1 MIKLIEYSAEYCLV
15 FDERCPCAW
24 QGPSLAQERWRS
36 NGRPPITI
44 MGRTCNSPTL
54 RLSREAADTDEG
66 GSQHLF
72 ASRWHKQLTLGSTA
86 ALCRSSLSHRY
97 FCTTLSFK
105 N

>member
-1 MIKLIEYSAEYCLV
+1 MIELIEYSTEYCLV
-15 FDERCPCAW
+15 FDERRPCAW
-24 QGPSLAQERWRS
+24 EGPSLGQERCRS
-36 NGRPPITI
+36 DGRPLIMI
-44 MGRTCNSPTL
+44 MGRTCNSPAL

-72 ASRWHKQLTLGSTA
+72 ASGRHKQLTLGSTA
-86 ALCRSSLSHRY
+86 ALWCSSLSHCY

>member
-1 MIKLIEYSAEYCLV
+1 MIELIEYSMEYCLV
-15 FDERCPCAW
+15 FDERHLCAW
-24 QGPSLAQERWRS
+24 QGPSLAQERRRS
-36 NGRPPITI
+36 DGRPPITI
-44 MGRTCNSPTL
+44 MGRTCNSPAL

-72 ASRWHKQLTLGSTA
+72 ASGRHKQLTLGSMA
-86 ALCRSSLSHRY
+86 ALWRSSLSHRY